1 MRTADIPWATNWR
14 TSSIPDTSSAQ
25 SVIENRTCHTPEEL
39 RKLREALMSWR
50 VLMWRMVRAIQWRGA
65 QLEATCHLGMLRGR
79 PPPPSPRNVAT
90 DSKQHDKVLL
100 SQRRARNSRSHLG
113 WLLHPGKVPTCVVLE
128 MGKNCTDQ
136 TAGEPEA
143 SNPSKTPPANL
154 QICRGVQK
162 RKKKPKRPPTGF
174 NLFAAEVRPI
184 YRREHPHS
192 STADIERMIGLCWGG
207 MSDKQR
213 RPYIEE
219 ADPDCKRGL
228 ACLYTPVKNQDC
240 SVDAVTGCL
249 RSTPL
254 PPTPQA
260 SASSSRPHNSARAR
274 ITYELGEKGER
285 FLTELTR
292 DIVSMH
298 TRQQELQLISDDA
311 ANNLNLLAR
320 PVVTESSLTRHD
332 PTTFDIESI
341 SWLESTMNGIETGWI
356 QETGGMDVEDNLLSI
371 NDGDGTESIV
381 LSFGNKEF
389 GR

>member
-1 MRTADIPWATNWR
+1 M
-14 TSSIPDTSSAQ
+14 
-25 SVIENRTCHTPEEL
+25 EN
-39 RKLREALMSWR
+39 
-50 VLMWRMVRAIQWRGA
+50 
-65 QLEATCHLGMLRGR
+65 
-79 PPPPSPRNVAT
+79 
-90 DSKQHDKVLL
+90 D
-100 SQRRARNSRSHLG
+100 
-113 WLLHPGKVPTCVVLE
+113 
-128 MGKNCTDQ
+128 CTGQ
-136 TAGEPEA
+136 TAGKPEVYDT
-143 SNPSKTPPANL
+143 SKNPPANL
-154 QICRGVQK
+154 RTSRGVQK
-162 RKKKPKRPPTGF
+162 RTKKPKRPPTGF

-192 STADIERMIGLCWGG
+192 STADIERMVGLCWGG

-260 SASSSRPHNSARAR
+260 VASSSRPHSSARAR

-292 DIVSMH
+292 DIVNMH
-298 TRQQELQLISDDA
+298 TRQQELQLISDGA
-311 ANNLNLLAR
+311 VNNLNLSAR
-320 PVVTESSLTRHD
+320 PVDTESSLTRHN
-332 PTTFDIESI
+332 PTTLDTESAV
-341 SWLESTMNGIETGWI
+341 WLESTINEIETGWI
-356 QETGGMDVEDNLLSI
+356 QETESVDVEDNLLSI
-371 NDGDGTESIV
+371 NGVDGTESIV
-381 LSFGNKEF
+381 LSFQNEEF